1 MADKGSL
8 FVGADGCR
16 SGWFTVLFTE
26 DADWKVR
33 GFPDVSSLLDN
44 CSNASVILLDVPIGL
59 REGGS
64 QRRCDIESRKLLGP
78 KRGSSVFPAPCRP
91 AVCQGLSYKE
101 ASNVNE
107 QRTGK
112 RLPCQTWNI
121 IPKIREVDI
130 LLSEYESARSRVREI
145 HPEICFWALA
155 GRPMEHSKKTRD
167 GFSERKQVL
176 QSVYPHTD
184 DVINYAVSTYKRKEV
199 ARDDILDALSAA
211 VTATVGVEGLV
222 SIPETPQFDERGLRM
237 EMVYASRQCVRE
249 TLEGVQL
256 LTGLLRGE

>member
-1 MADKGSL
+1 VVDGDF

-16 SGWFTVLFTE
+16 LGWFAVLLYG
-26 DADWKVR
+26 DADWKVDV
-33 GFPDVSSLLDN
+33 FSDVSSLWN
-44 CSNASVILLDVPIGL
+44 KCSSASVILLDVPIGL
-59 REGGS
+59 RERCS
-64 QRRCDIESRKLLGP
+64 QERLCDIEARKLLGP
-78 KRGSSVFPAPCRP
+78 KRRSSVFPAPCRP
-91 AVCQGLSYKE
+91 AICQSLSYKE
-101 ASNVNE
+101 ASDINE
-107 QRTGK
+107 QKTGR
-112 RLPCQTWNI
+112 RLSLQTWNI

-130 LLSEYESARSRVREI
+130 LLSEHESARSRVREI

-184 DVINYAVSTYKRKEV
+184 DVISYALSTYKRKEV

-222 SIPETPQFDERGLRM
+222 SIPETPEFDSQGLRM
-237 EMVYASRQCVRE
+237 EMVY
-249 TLEGVQL
+249 
-256 LTGLLRGE
+256 RG